1 MNKRLH
7 DPEVVLRNLILK
19 QTVVETVE
27 TMVTC
32 LTNIETVKLVNIDM
46 NKKQWARFALE
57 INKSEK
63 KIQSLGEI
71 FIIKLIAIIMPAKK
85 YLVSKSPSKQDF
97 TSSEKLA

>member
-1 MNKRLH
+1 MFWSCLNKRLH

-19 QTVVETVE
+19 QTVVETVETVE

-71 FIIKLIAIIMPAKK
+71 
-85 YLVSKSPSKQDF
+85 
-97 TSSEKLA
+97 